1 MKPFPPQ
8 VTLPLVVAPPA
19 ETMRDSVG
27 ERRAASHLSDPN
39 LHWQHAPGAPDFR
52 PQVAAGGALQRIRA
66 RQTEARTARLCHVR
80 VHRRTQAV
88 S

>member
-1 MKPFPPQ
+1 MKQFQPQ
-8 VTLPLVVAPPA
+8 ATLPLVVSPPA
-19 ETMRDSVG
+19 ETLRDTVG
-27 ERRAASHLSDPN
+27 ERRAASLHGDPK

-52 PQVAAGGALQRIRA
+52 PQVASGGALQRIRA

-88 S
+88 T